1 MLGAG
6 SNPWRLCCPGMHAT
20 VVMCLIFATVGRSL
34 DEAPGDAFDKTARR
48 LNLKSVPEC
57 QGLSGGAAVE
67 LMAKQGTEIPVS
79 ENPYYFEGVPQP

>member
-1 MLGAG
+1 M
-6 SNPWRLCCPGMHAT
+6 
-20 VVMCLIFATVGRSL
+20 

-67 LMAKQGTEIPVS
+67 LMAKQGRYKIPRF
-79 ENPYYFEGVPQP
+79 ENPLSLEVVHALQP